1 MHFHA
6 AHRRQM
12 KTTEHNNVIAQEE
25 DLPFYHRP
33 KQKAPT
39 DEGSLEPLP
48 LNPICRK
55 EHPLDIKL
63 IKQVVDLMERSELSE
78 FELEEEG
85 FKLRLTRKN
94 DEVVSQVAQPMAQP
108 VPAPASAAAPAG
120 ADEAPAA
127 EEKGISMITSP
138 MVGTFYRAPSPDSAN
153 FADVGTKVGAD
164 SVVCIIEA
172 MKVMNEIQ
180 SELSGT
186 VTDVLVENGE
196 AVEYG
201 QPLFK
206 VKTA

>member
-1 MHFHA
+1 M
-6 AHRRQM
+6 
-12 KTTEHNNVIAQEE
+12 
-25 DLPFYHRP
+25 
-33 KQKAPT
+33 
-39 DEGSLEPLP
+39 
-48 LNPICRK
+48 
-55 EHPLDIKL
+55 DIKL

-94 DEVVSQVAQPMAQP
+94 DEVVPQVMQPMPQQ
-108 VPAPASAAAPAG
+108 VPAPASGAGSAG

-127 EEKGISMITSP
+127 EEKGISTITSP

-153 FADVGTKVGAD
+153 FADVGTQVGAD

-186 VTDVLVENGE
+186 VTEVLVENGE